1 MHGDGEPKSMEK
13 EKGKRPTRKEST
25 NLKVVREKEYW
36 LSPMAVSPDYLVGFF
51 GRSDGA
57 SEAAAEEKEER
68 RDRSSVEREEE
79 NEEERSVSQEDDSGL
94 ES

>member
-36 LSPMAVSPDYLVGFF
+36 LSPMVESRTTSSVLR

-57 SEAAAEEKEER
+57 SEAAAEEKEEP
-68 RDRSSVEREEE
+68 DRSSRTRRG
-79 NEEERSVSQEDDSGL
+79 NKRK
-94 ES
+94 